1 MTLSRLMKIG
11 GLIFL
16 SMALS
21 VTWSIYSLNGAI
33 KEGNQRTHEEAEVR
47 RLVGEL
53 AAASDYLTDQMR
65 RYTISGDTVF
75 KDNYWREVN
84 ETKTRD
90 RVIERLTALKVPQEH
105 FALAEEAKRNSD
117 ALIKTESEA
126 EKATLE
132 RNFNLAQGLM
142 FGAQYDNDKQAI
154 MKPLGVFQEKSIE
167 YASQRTIFAD
177 ARTARSIFSSSVLT
191 FLMVVVVTS
200 IFLIIT
206 KKLASLK
213 NLDHK
218 MQELASAG
226 GDLTKRISITGKDE
240 IASLAEAFNNFLES
254 LREIIV
260 QANFVV
266 TEVAEN
272 AGNLSAISEETN
284 AAMEEVKASIDH
296 TATLSEDNSAVL
308 QECNAGVEEMSS
320 GADTVARSATESA
333 EFISKTTAAASHAI
347 TAVDEV
353 IGSMNTVSGSSRLNE
368 EKMGQLVSTVEK
380 IGSFV
385 SVITGIADQT
395 NLLALNAAIEA
406 ARAGDAGRGFAVV
419 AEEVRKLAEES
430 ALAAQSINE
439 IIDILESSAKE
450 SIDTTLTSGRLLT
463 ETISQAAKAQDEL
476 NGAMQQMNKA
486 NDLIQN
492 IAAVAEEQAAS
503 SKEMAKAI
511 DNATQT
517 TVNIVSTLS
526 SIKNAGEETSQAAQ
540 NVAEQSQALTGHV
553 QALSEVLSRFKVE

>member
-21 VTWSIYSLNGAI
+21 VAWSIYSLNGAI
-33 KEGNQRTHEEAEVR
+33 KEGGRLTHEEAEVR

-65 RYTISGDTVF
+65 RYAISGDVVF

-90 RVIERLTALKVPQEH
+90 RVIERLTALNVPKEH

-126 EKATLE
+126 EKAALE
-132 RNFNLAQGLM
+132 GNFSLAQGLM
-142 FGAQYDNDKQAI
+142 FGAQYDNDKRAI
-154 MKPLGVFQEKSIE
+154 MKPLGIFQEKSIE
-167 YASQRTIFAD
+167 YASQRTNSAD
-177 ARTARSIFSSSVLT
+177 AKITRSIFSSSVLT
-191 FLMVVVVTS
+191 FSMVFVVSS

-213 NLDHK
+213 KLDHK

-226 GDLTKRISITGKDE
+226 GDLTKRIPIAGKDE
-240 IASLAEAFNNFLES
+240 IASLAGAFNNFLES

-260 QANFVV
+260 QANCVV
-266 TEVAEN
+266 AEVAEN
-272 AGNLSAISEETN
+272 AENLSAISEETN

-320 GADTVARSATESA
+320 GAGTVARAATESA
-333 EFISKTTAAASHAI
+333 EFISQTTAVAGHAI

-380 IGSFV
+380 ISSFV

-430 ALAAQSINE
+430 ALAARSINE
-439 IIDILESSAKE
+439 IIGVLESSAKE
-450 SIDTTLTSGRLLT
+450 SIDTTLASGRLLT
-463 ETISQAAKAQDEL
+463 ETISQAAKTQSEL

-503 SKEMAKAI
+503 SREMAKAI

-526 SIKNAGEETSQAAQ
+526 NIKNAGEETSQAAQ
-540 NVAEQSQALTGHV
+540 SVAGQSQALTGHV
-553 QALSEVLSRFKVE
+553 RALSEVLSHFKVE